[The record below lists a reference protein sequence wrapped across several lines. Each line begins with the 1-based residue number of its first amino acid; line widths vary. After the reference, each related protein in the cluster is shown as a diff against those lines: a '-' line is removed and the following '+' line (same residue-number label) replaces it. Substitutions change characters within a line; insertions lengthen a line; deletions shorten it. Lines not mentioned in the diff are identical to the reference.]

1 MHLVD
6 HIILKLIS
14 IGLTKILILI
24 VIGKAL
30 LPLSTAGSQALAEI
44 IGEPV
49 EYSEQPV
56 LLAED
61 FNINFSLPEAEPL
74 LAFLREK
81 FSLEM
86 INGRNDPTTKGG
98 TTIDAVFARNIDK
111 IDVRHFI
118 SYFSYHNPIGNII
131 DMNPSEPRDDH

>member
-1 MHLVD
+1 MNPSDNHNNK
-6 HIILKLIS
+6 KLN
-14 IGLTKILILI
+14 LIAIYIWPNSSMRDIKLL
-24 VIGKAL
+24 IGKAL
-30 LPLSTAGSQALAEI
+30 LPLSTVGSQAFADI

-56 LLAED
+56 LLAGD
-61 FNINFSLPEAEPL
+61 FIVNFSLPEAELL

-111 IDVRHFI
+111 IDI
-118 SYFSYHNPIGNII
+118 SIRQNPEMII
-131 DMNPSEPRDDH
+131 DLDFGL

>member
-1 MHLVD
+1 MF
-6 HIILKLIS
+6 
-14 IGLTKILILI
+14 
-24 VIGKAL
+24 IGKAL

-56 LLAED
+56 LLAGD

-98 TTIDAVFARNIDK
+98 TTIDAVFARNMDK

-118 SYFSYHNPIGNII
+118 SYFSYHNPIVNII